1 MKRDSRNGENAAV
14 GRLGR
19 SVERKKRE
27 QVAAVEVMM
36 MVRQRA
42 GLLAVAGLVSAM
54 GLTGCVPFA
63 CPAIGWTNALT
74 VQLDG
79 DTSAVDQVQLCTDAG
94 CAPVED
100 EDVTGALGIVAA
112 EEQKDDAWVFS
123 VDGLPDTFTVRTLAA
138 DGTVLSDTEVTPEWD
153 RIGGSEQCG
162 GPSEATVTVRA

>member
-1 MKRDSRNGENAAV
+1 
-14 GRLGR
+14 
-19 SVERKKRE
+19 
-27 QVAAVEVMM
+27 MM
-36 MVRQRA
+36 RRRRA
-42 GLLAVAGLVSAM
+42 GIVAVAGLVTVM

-79 DTSAVDQVQLCTDAG
+79 NASAVNQVQLCTEAG
-94 CAPVED
+94 CAPAED
-100 EDVTGALGIVAA
+100 ESVTGPLGLVAVEA
-112 EEQKDDAWVFS
+112 QNGDAWTFA

-162 GPSEATVTVRA
+162 GPSEATITVPT